1 MELRTVKINNIP
13 FDVYFND
20 VAGEIEIVSIEL
32 PDSVNNI
39 KYLLSKSVLH
49 EIKFNLERM
58 V

>member
-1 MELRTVKINNIP
+1 MELRTVKIDNTP